1 MGTYET
7 GEQVY
12 IQMFITPGML
22 SICLKNSERRLI
34 KRYHIFPRDKDAI
47 CGLRNPASVK
57 QWFEPEHASNQS
69 KLNSCHSRR
78 VQRGSLWKT
87 EQRPTSHW
95 ETTTAALRQW
105 AAARGGMASSTHC
118 WWTPRRSQSAWSSSS
133 NLCVFVCVRSRC
145 VFM

>member
-47 CGLRNPASVK
+47 CGLRNAV
-57 QWFEPEHASNQS
+57 
-69 KLNSCHSRR
+69 
-78 VQRGSLWKT
+78 
-87 EQRPTSHW
+87 
-95 ETTTAALRQW
+95 
-105 AAARGGMASSTHC
+105 
-118 WWTPRRSQSAWSSSS
+118 SA
-133 NLCVFVCVRSRC
+133 
-145 VFM
+145 MI